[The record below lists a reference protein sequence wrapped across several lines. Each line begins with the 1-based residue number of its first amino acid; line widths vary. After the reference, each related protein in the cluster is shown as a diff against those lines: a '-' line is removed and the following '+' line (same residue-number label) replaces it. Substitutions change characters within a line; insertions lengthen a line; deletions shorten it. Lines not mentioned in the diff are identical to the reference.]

1 MLPLAGWA
9 REKAELQGM
18 LGQQRSLIE
27 EQARR
32 LTSLESLIRDKRAA
46 APAQAPPTPSPAAPS
61 PPRPPAAAAAS
72 PARAPKAK
80 ASATTT
86 APKRTEAPT
95 AASAAQLQQ
104 AQWQFEKDRLLLEE
118 RIKREDKEREIVRL
132 EKELELA
139 KEQRREVVERLAR
152 EEAAAAK
159 VREEE
164 KERAR
169 RAELATFER
178 ESALQER
185 VNADLEREIAALRT
199 QQRAADEA
207 EQQRAAAQREAAAK
221 NKQANAYAEHLALLS
236 ECRRLEQAKE
246 NRQRKLTSQH
256 LNAARADILLQ
267 KKGVAGG
274 VKVDPDAVD
283 GQTVASYL
291 RFVDA
296 LDREQK
302 KLLRQSGWG
311 QEDIRRLEEVE
322 LTRRQLQSAGLPLES
337 MTVHAAQQVVTQR
350 QLHDLAQVERWQ
362 KWHIDSDNT
371 LRAAASFCS
380 DGGASAGGGGGLIA
394 AAATSPVSRPS
405 LAAGGGGGGPALS
418 PRGQLTAEAADAF
431 LEGRNASGA
440 VGSTK
445 SWLAKAIDAVSGPVT
460 APPPLPAHVSPPRG
474 TLVGASEVLGASP
487 IPHAPPSESTA
498 TTPGAVARSIH
509 ADISAVDDVMML
521 QAGGGGTGRAA
532 LPSLSAY
539 GAPSSLAAAA
549 GAQQENAS
557 LGLGAALDH
566 IVNEVYRPN
575 QSMQRPLGDASL
587 HF

>member
-1 MLPLAGWA
+1 M
-9 REKAELQGM
+9 
-18 LGQQRSLIE
+18 I
-27 EQARR
+27 QARR
-32 LTSLESLIRDKRAA
+32 LASLESLIRDKRTA
-46 APAQAPPTPSPAAPS
+46 APVPQASPTPSPTAPS
-61 PPRPPAAAAAS
+61 PPRPPAAAS
-72 PARAPKAK
+72 PVRAPKAK
-80 ASATTT
+80 AAAT
-86 APKRTEAPT
+86 APKKTDAAAAPT
-95 AASAAQLQQ
+95 ASAAQLQQ

-118 RIKREDKEREIVRL
+118 RIKVCHDSPPSPTHTNPRTHAQREDKEREIVRL

-159 VREEE
+159 VKEEE

-169 RAELATFER
+169 RAELASFER

-185 VNADLEREIAALRT
+185 VNADLEREISALRT

-311 QEDIRRLEEVE
+311 QDDIRRLEEVE

-371 LRAAASFCS
+371 LRAASSFCS
-380 DGGASAGGGGGLIA
+380 DGGAGGGGGGLIAA

-405 LAAGGGGGGPALS
+405 LAAGGGGGPALS

-474 TLVGASEVLGASP
+474 ALVGASEVLGASP
-487 IPHAPPSESTA
+487 IPHAPPSESMA

-509 ADISAVDDVMML
+509 ADISAVDDAMML
-521 QAGGGGTGRAA
+521 QAGGGGGRAA
-532 LPSLSAY
+532 LPSLSSY
-539 GAPSSLAAAA
+539 GAPSSLAAAV
-549 GAQQENAS
+549 GAQQGAEKAS